1 MDSDPKDVN
10 EIVEPE
16 IKEEEDKKTSDV
28 PQENKQPYQ
37 RYYKSKSFMPK
48 FTGKSIKSGAS
59 SFTNDSSLNN
69 DPLSSS
75 RDSEEKR
82 IKRGIDIEYPTL
94 KRSHSTKKYHYS
106 KDYKKD
112 IIKEEKN
119 EDEDSFCSFASNR
132 SKFSSYTIMPK

>member
-1 MDSDPKDVN
+1 MDSNPKDVN
-10 EIVEPE
+10 EILEPE
-16 IKEEEDKKTSDV
+16 IKSEDKKTSDI
-28 PQENKQPYQ
+28 PKENKQPYQ

-94 KRSHSTKKYHYS
+94 QRSH
-106 KDYKKD
+106 
-112 IIKEEKN
+112 
-119 EDEDSFCSFASNR
+119 
-132 SKFSSYTIMPK
+132 

>member
-1 MDSDPKDVN
+1 MDSYPKDVN
-10 EIVEPE
+10 EIVETE
-16 IKEEEDKKTSDV
+16 IKEEEDKKTSDI

-112 IIKEEKN
+112 NKRRKKRGRRFLLFLRVK
-119 EDEDSFCSFASNR
+119 SFQIQFLYYNA
-132 SKFSSYTIMPK
+132 

>member
-1 MDSDPKDVN
+1 
-10 EIVEPE
+10 
-16 IKEEEDKKTSDV
+16 
-28 PQENKQPYQ
+28 
-37 RYYKSKSFMPK
+37 MPK

-94 KRSHSTKKYHYS
+94 KRSHSTKNITIQKIT
-106 KDYKKD
+106 KK
-112 IIKEEKN
+112 I
-119 EDEDSFCSFASNR
+119 
-132 SKFSSYTIMPK
+132 

>member
-1 MDSDPKDVN
+1 MDSNPKDVN
-10 EIVEPE
+10 EILEPE
-16 IKEEEDKKTSDV
+16 IKSEDKKTSDV
-28 PQENKQPYQ
+28 PQENKQLYQ

-106 KDYKKD
+106 KGRRFLLFLRVKSFQIQFLYYNAERKQLVLFR
-112 IIKEEKN
+112 KEKI
-119 EDEDSFCSFASNR
+119 F
-132 SKFSSYTIMPK
+132 